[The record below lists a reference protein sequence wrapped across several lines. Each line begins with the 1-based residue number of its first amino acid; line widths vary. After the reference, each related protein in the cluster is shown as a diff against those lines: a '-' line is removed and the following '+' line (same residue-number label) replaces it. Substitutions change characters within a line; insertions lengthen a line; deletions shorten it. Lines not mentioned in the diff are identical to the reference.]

1 MHWVYYQLIFF
12 FLFGM
17 NEIVSAVSG
26 SRLPDYQ
33 NEAKMV
39 FQGMCD
45 GGKVSYST
53 YHKIGGYILETATIQ
68 SEGVFYFM
76 KRYLGEAK
84 GWEESY
90 FIQLTGSSTP
100 SEYFHEEWDEKVKR
114 TSVNYFN
121 KLHDFETTCSKLLVM

>member
-1 MHWVYYQLIFF
+1 MRWIMFLLIFF

-17 NEIVSAVSG
+17 NEIVSAGSG

-33 NEAKMV
+33 NEAKMA

-45 GGKVSYST
+45 GGKVSYTT
-53 YHKIGGYILETATIQ
+53 YHKIGGYILEMATIQ

-84 GWEESY
+84 GWDESY

-100 SEYFHEEWDEKVKR
+100 REYSHGEWDEKVKR

>member
-1 MHWVYYQLIFF
+1 MRWVNYQLIFL

-17 NEIVSAVSG
+17 NEIVSAGSG

-53 YHKIGGYILETATIQ
+53 YHKIGGYILEIATIQ

-121 KLHDFETTCSKLLVM
+121 KLHDFGTTCSKLVVI

>member
-1 MHWVYYQLIFF
+1 MRWVYYQLIFF

-17 NEIVSAVSG
+17 NEIVSAGSG

-53 YHKIGGYILETATIQ
+53 YHKIGGYILEMATIQ

-121 KLHDFETTCSKLLVM
+121 KLHDFGTTCSKLVVI

>member
-1 MHWVYYQLIFF
+1 MRCVNYQLIFF

-17 NEIVSAVSG
+17 NEIVSAGSG

-53 YHKIGGYILETATIQ
+53 YHKIGGYILEMATSQ

-90 FIQLTGSSTP
+90 FIQLTGSSNP
-100 SEYFHEEWDEKVKR
+100 REYSHGEWDEKVKR

-121 KLHDFETTCSKLLVM
+121 KLHDLETTCSKLLVI